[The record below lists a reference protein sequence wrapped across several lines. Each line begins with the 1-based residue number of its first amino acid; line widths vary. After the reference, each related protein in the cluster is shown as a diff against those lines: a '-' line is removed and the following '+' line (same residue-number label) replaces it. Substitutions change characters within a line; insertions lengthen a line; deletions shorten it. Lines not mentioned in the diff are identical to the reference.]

1 MLRIFSISLGLCL
14 YSFLAYSQSVT
25 ITKEN
30 NSQYHYSFA
39 NITFNI
45 DTAHGAR
52 VISLKLKGNEV
63 LNQSPMFTMNGSTF
77 WPAPQSVWNWPPIG
91 AIDNK
96 PYSIQISK
104 DTLLLESKIDVKYH
118 LSVVKKYY
126 VSRSDTSVHIVYY
139 LKNNGSESASWA
151 PWEITRVPANGLTFF
166 SKGDT
171 TVWGNMASVAEFL
184 NGCYWYSQSLLTSAS
199 SNKKFFGDGKGW
211 LAHVNSQNMLFIKK
225 FEDIRTKTAAAGESE
240 VEIYTGENLSYTE
253 IENQGKLSVI
263 KPGDSVSY
271 HVQWFLKE
279 LPATIVANKGNTQ
292 LVKYVQHVIGTR
304 KK

>member
-1 MLRIFSISLGLCL
+1 MLRLFSISLGLCL
-14 YSFLAYSQSVT
+14 FSFLAHAQSVT

-30 NSQYHYSFA
+30 NSQYHYRYG
-39 NITFNI
+39 NLDFNI
-45 DTAHGAR
+45 DTAKGAR

-63 LNQSPMFTMNGSTF
+63 LNQSPMSTMNGSTF

-91 AIDNK
+91 ALDNK
-96 PYSIQISK
+96 PYSIRINK
-104 DTLLLESKIDVKYH
+104 DTLILESNIDVKYH

-126 VSRSDTSVHIVYY
+126 VNRSDTSVHIVYY
-139 LKNNGSESASWA
+139 LKNNGTEPASWA

-171 TVWGNMASVAEFL
+171 TVWGTMASAAELL
-184 NGCYWYSQSLLTSAS
+184 NGCYWYSQSALTAAS

-211 LAHVNSQNMLFIKK
+211 LAHVNNKNILFIKK
-225 FEDIRTKTAAAGESE
+225 FDDIRTSAAAAGESE

-263 KPGDSVSY
+263 KPGEAISY
-271 HVQWFLKE
+271 HVQWFLKD
-279 LPATIVANKGNTQ
+279 LPATIIANKGNTK
-292 LVKYVQHVIGTR
+292 LVKYVQRIIDR
-304 KK
+304 KKK